1 MVMATQQKT
10 KALFVILILLTV
22 IPLAALHLVN
32 TLPIMHSPAN
42 LSSSLKGSSLSPDIS
57 ISSPGPD
64 LGITNW
70 THNHIENS
78 GFEDWSGIYNPDEWD
93 YQRNSDRF
101 HWFATQPPDHVS
113 QGTYSAGLQTRPT
126 PSSGGWAYWYQDVI
140 GADMRNLT
148 LSCDWYVDSMASQ
161 NYDYFMV
168 LLTLTDGR
176 QLRYYVA
183 GGEGLTLGNHSTQ
196 AYFVLYGGLHSWDTL
211 SRNVTADYLD
221 VATFPGSISAGLQVY
236 QIYFYLQ
243 TGAISTQWLRAFFD
257 DVQLYNETTIF
268 IGGSTRNGDL
278 ENYGFNPWYTP
289 GNNDASHISQSTTAY
304 SGTYSCNLTSA
315 SVGNSSL
322 AEIDQTL
329 NVRITNQ
336 NLGEFSVAWHLN
348 QTHVQMYDYSMLQ
361 FRFRNATSY
370 FSVYY
375 VLSHGDTFPY
385 TNDSVQQF
393 VLIDGFNTTETW
405 QLFQCN
411 LWQDM
416 YTLYGRDDALL
427 DEISL
432 QVFASYPTA
441 WIELLVDDI
450 RFNARAVSDADYE
463 DQGDPGT
470 LISGWNRDTSPN
482 VTVTDQGFGGGKA
495 ANCSLINIQWVNL
508 EHDLNAR
515 PLNGTRETYFDV
527 MWRFEAFD
535 GTRAEFRI
543 EFENGNWIYYVLGSS
558 IWGSY
563 SNGSICYFNATGSG
577 TVGSWIQL
585 HRDLVHDYEAA
596 FGSPPDTTLTTLSFF
611 AMASVGSFE
620 LLFDDLYIYD
630 DPAPRLSNHQILS
643 GTPNHNDPVHVQVN
657 AEDQDLA
664 TVILTYTN
672 DSGTHWYV
680 SPMTHHSG
688 TAYRATIPGYIYG
701 TYVHYYF
708 EATDTWGMTTRFPI
722 GVLGYSVDDTVDP
735 SVSIT
740 SFNTGDTVSG
750 MLAIDVTA
758 TDGESGME
766 RVDFRIDG
774 TLHHTD
780 YTAPY
785 SYTLNT
791 STLVD
796 GDHNIAVSGYD
807 NAANMGTDY
816 KSITTDNGI
825 TTTTPPPPPPP
836 PIPGFPLEALFL
848 GVAGAIGIILVIR
861 RRKHE

>member
-1 MVMATQQKT
+1 MATHKT
-10 KALFVILILLTV
+10 ATSIFVILILLTV
-22 IPLAALHLVN
+22 IPLTALNLVN
-32 TLPIMHSPAN
+32 TLPIIHSPSN
-42 LSSSLKGSSLSPDIS
+42 DSSPLKASSALPDAS
-57 ISSPGPD
+57 ISSPSPD

-78 GFEDWSGIYNPDEWD
+78 GFEDWTGAYYPDEWD
-93 YQRNSDRF
+93 YQRRSDRF

-113 QGTYSAGLQTRPT
+113 QGTYSAGLQTRPN
-126 PSSGGWAYWYQDVI
+126 PSTGGMAFWSQDSI

-148 LSCDWYVDSMASQ
+148 LSFDWYVDSMASQ
-161 NYDYFMV
+161 NYDTF
-168 LLTLTDGR
+168 TAIISFSDGK

-183 GGEGLTLGNHSTQ
+183 GGEGLTLSNHSTQ
-196 AYFVLYGGLHSWDTL
+196 GYFVLYGALYSWDTF
-211 SRNVTADYLD
+211 SRNLTSDYLS
-221 VATFPGSISAGLQVY
+221 VFPGPITPSLSATMMW
-236 QIYFYLQ
+236 FYLQ
-243 TGAISTQWLRAFFD
+243 TGFASTQWLRAFFD
-257 DVQLYNETTIF
+257 DVQLYNETTPF

-278 ENYGFNPWYTP
+278 ENPWFAIGEWYTP
-289 GNNDASHISQSTTAY
+289 GNYDASQISQSTTAY
-304 SGTYSCNLTSA
+304 SGMYSCNLTCA

-322 AEIDQTL
+322 AEISQTL
-329 NVRITNQ
+329 NVRITDQ
-336 NLGEFSVAWHLN
+336 NPGAFSIAWHLN
-348 QTHVQMYDYSMLQ
+348 QSQVHSFDYSMLEFQ
-361 FRFRNATSY
+361 FRNATHF

-385 TNDSVQQF
+385 NNNSQHQY

-405 QLFQCN
+405 QIFQNN

-416 YTLYGRDDALL
+416 YTLYGRDEAHL

-432 QVFASYPTA
+432 LMFASYPGA

-450 RFNARAVSDADYE
+450 RFVARAVSDGDYE
-463 DQGDPGT
+463 DQGDPGS
-470 LISGWNRDTSPN
+470 LISGWNLQTSPN
-482 VTVTDQGFGGGKA
+482 VTVTDQGVGGGKA

-515 PLNGTRETYFDV
+515 PLNGSRETYFDV

-543 EFENGNWIYYVLGSS
+543 EFENGNRIYYVLGTS

-563 SNGSICYFNATGSG
+563 SNGSTCYFNVTGSG

-585 HRDLVHDYEAA
+585 HRDLAHDYQAA
-596 FGSPPDTTLTTLSFF
+596 FGGLPDTTLTELSFF
-611 AMASVGSFE
+611 AMASVGPFE

-630 DPAPRLSNHQILS
+630 DPAPRLSNDQIIS
-643 GTPNHNDPVHVQVN
+643 GTPNHNDPVLVQVN

-688 TAYRATIPGYIYG
+688 TAYRAIIPGYIYG

-708 EATDTWGMTTRFPI
+708 EGTDTWGMTTRFPI

-766 RVDFRIDG
+766 KVDFRIDG

-836 PIPGFPLEALFL
+836 IPGFPFEALLL